1 MATLQLARYKTP
13 LLVVSALILIWG
25 LFGVI
30 DVRNQTY
37 TGYATDGNNTITQV
51 TNGGPADLAGLET
64 GDYIRAIGG
73 IRVEDVGATVQR
85 SRPDINETRTIEVER
100 DGQPVSVEMSYAA
113 LPLANLLVNY
123 GFLVI
128 GFLFL
133 VCGVWGF
140 LVVQTGVTLLLAVLG
155 ITLSIPLTV
164 GPYFDAPGLRT
175 AVGVVLLLLI
185 LVGFA
190 SLAHLLLIFPTKK
203 RVLERRN
210 MIWVVYGPAILVGIM
225 ATWVLVVAPA
235 ATSAVNVFFRVLFGL
250 FLITYFGTALFALI
264 HSYVKASRED
274 RTSQGLNLL
283 LLGAVAGLGPSLTIS
298 LVGIVAPQVVVP
310 GAQFLPLGLAFLPVT
325 FAISAVKVER
335 AEQAV
340 G

>member
-1 MATLQLARYKTP
+1 M
-13 LLVVSALILIWG
+13 
-25 LFGVI
+25 
-30 DVRNQTY
+30 
-37 TGYATDGNNTITQV
+37 
-51 TNGGPADLAGLET
+51 
-64 GDYIRAIGG
+64 
-73 IRVEDVGATVQR
+73 QR

-155 ITLSIPLTV
+155 ITLSIPLSV